1 MLDPEFFEP
10 VTDALGRTRLALKN
24 TVPQRLLH
32 QAGLMMDRAPEE
44 DDLVVATQLPITV
57 LREVKERCI
66 YTAGFATVEEG
77 VKFPSP
83 VQLVSIPC
91 RSASEDG
98 RCARLDNGQRCSLFG
113 FFSSVESPT
122 RQRVHLI
129 MAPILPG
136 LGVSV
141 VGRALL
147 AEQREHYLHSL
158 RHWELMLTPVNL
170 ALDATL
176 RGVRFWINF
185 WFSRS

>member
-10 VTDALGRTRLALKN
+10 VTDARGRTMLALKN

-32 QAGLMMDRAPEE
+32 QAGLVMDGAPEK
-44 DDLVVATQLPITV
+44 DGLVAATQLPITV

-77 VKFPSP
+77 VEFPSP

-91 RSASEDG
+91 RSASGDG
-98 RCARLDNGQRCSLFG
+98 RCMRLDNEQRCTLFG

-129 MAPILPG
+129 IAPILPG
-136 LGVSV
+136 LGVSM

-147 AEQREHYLHSL
+147 VEQRERYLHSL

-170 ALDATL
+170 ALDATI
-176 RGVRFWINF
+176 RGMRFWMNL
-185 WFSRS
+185 WFGKS